1 MIKSIEFPN
10 RTFES
15 KSELFAALKKDCSKL
30 VEMKKATVKH
40 SDPIEN
46 GLTTAVKAANMQ
58 EGYIYPII
66 NTTNYMDSH
75 SDVHIDGIWNKSV
88 QDQQGKVMYII
99 NHQLEVGKVIAFGQ
113 DVEMRLETFN
123 WPDLGKEYQGQTQ
136 ALVFKT
142 KLFDYS
148 NEDAAKIIKAKMPV
162 ENSVRMQ
169 YVKIDMAINSDDPDY
184 KNEKATWLKYID
196 RIANKG
202 RAIEQGYFWAVT
214 EAKIY
219 KEGSMVLAGSNDA
232 TPILYPKSE
241 LDYTELDA
249 AVKQLS
255 ENIENSITKENFLHL
270 CNQFKALHANE
281 PLNLTLKEQPK
292 PQENQQFKSF
302 LINKLK

>member
-1 MIKSIEFPN
+1 MIKAIEFPN
-10 RTFES
+10 RTFET
-15 KSELFAALKKDCSKL
+15 KAELFAALKKDCDKL

-46 GLTTAVKAANMQ
+46 SLTTAIKAARLQ

-66 NTTNYMDSH
+66 NTTNYIDSH
-75 SDVHIDGIWNKSV
+75 SDVHVDGIWNKSV

-123 WPDLGKEYQGQTQ
+123 WSDLGKEYQGQTQ

-241 LDYTELDA
+241 IDYTEIDA

-255 ENIENSITKENFLHL
+255 ENIENSITKENFLHI
-270 CNQFKALHANE
+270 CTQFKALHANE
-281 PLNLTLKEQPK
+281 PLNLTLKELPK